1 MSLTG
6 ALEAFPLPEV
16 LRLLARSKKSGAL
29 RIDATDFHGKIYLA
43 EGSLTYATT
52 RREEDLV
59 EDLVGAGLIDSQDW
73 VLVERREKDVVEV
86 LAEEA
91 TEQQLENFLADQIAD
106 VIFRLMRRTD
116 GDFEFS
122 ESIGPRYGI
131 GVALDI
137 DASIAEA
144 ERRHSQWA
152 EIEEVIPAITFH
164 LRMVPDLG
172 DRNEVALPAPD
183 WRVLAALHG
192 EGSIEEVARRLGMTD
207 FSVGQIMAGLTRD
220 GLLEIIDMP
229 PAAAYGYGEDPA
241 AAAEPAPD
249 PDPKP
254 EPEPE
259 PLEAEQVVGNEE
271 ELLRNALSEVVT
283 TEDETTAPAVA
294 RRRGLGA
301 RVQEAK
307 EASE

>member
-16 LRLLARSKKSGAL
+16 LRLLARSEKSGTL
-29 RIDATDFHGKIYLA
+29 RVDAPDLQGRIYLA
-43 EGSLTYATT
+43 DGYLTYATT

-59 EDLVGAGLIDSQDW
+59 DDLVGAGLIDSQDW

-86 LAEEA
+86 LADDA
-91 TEQQLENFLADQIAD
+91 TEQQLVDLVADQIAD

-122 ESIGPRYGI
+122 ESVGPRYNT
-131 GVALDI
+131 GVIVDI

-144 ERRHSQWA
+144 EKRNTQWS
-152 EIEEVIPAITFH
+152 EIEQVIPAITFH
-164 LRMVPDLG
+164 LRMVPDLT
-172 DRNEVALPAPD
+172 DRNDVSLPAAT

-192 EGSIEEVARRLGMTD
+192 EGSIEEVSRRLGMTD
-207 FSVGQIMAGLTRD
+207 FAVAQIMAGLARD
-220 GLLEIIDMP
+220 GLLEIVDMP
-229 PAAAYGYGEDPA
+229 PPASYGYGEDPNSSQ
-241 AAAEPAPD
+241 EPIPDPVPAAPD
-249 PDPKP
+249 END
-254 EPEPE
+254 EV
-259 PLEAEQVVGNEE
+259 LLRSALSDVVGPENGSEE
-271 ELLRNALSEVVT
+271 PVL
-283 TEDETTAPAVA
+283 A

-307 EASE
+307 DAGE

>member
-16 LRLLARSKKSGAL
+16 LRLLARSEKSGTL
-29 RIDATDFHGKIYLA
+29 RVDAADLQGRIYLA
-43 EGSLTYATT
+43 DGALTYATT
-52 RREEDLV
+52 RREEDLA

-86 LAEEA
+86 LNEDA
-91 TEQQLENFLADQIAD
+91 TEQQLTDLVADQIAD

-122 ESIGPRYGI
+122 ESVGPRYNTGI
-131 GVALDI
+131 TIDI

-144 ERRHSQWA
+144 EKRNTEWA
-152 EIEEVIPAITFH
+152 EIEEAIPAITFH
-164 LRMVPDLG
+164 LRMVADLT
-172 DRNEVALPAPD
+172 DRNEVSLQATT

-207 FSVGQIMAGLTRD
+207 FAVAQIMAGLTRD
-220 GLLEIIDMP
+220 GLLEIVDMP
-229 PAAAYGYGEDPA
+229 PPAAYGYGEGPDGLLEMTP
-241 AAAEPAPD
+241 EPAPEVLD
-249 PDPKP
+249 
-254 EPEPE
+254 EP
-259 PLEAEQVVGNEE
+259 AENEE
-271 ELLRNALSEVVT
+271 VLLRSALSDVVASDDDPEVPVI
-283 TEDETTAPAVA
+283 A

-307 EASE
+307 DAGE

>member
-16 LRLLARSKKSGAL
+16 LRLLARSDKSGTL
-29 RIDATDFHGKIYLA
+29 RIDAADLQGRIYLA
-43 EGSLTYATT
+43 DGALTYATT

-59 EDLVGAGLIDSQDW
+59 DDLVGAGLIDSQDW

-86 LAEEA
+86 LVEDA
-91 TEQQLENFLADQIAD
+91 TEQQLTDLVADQIAD

-122 ESIGPRYGI
+122 ESVGPRYNTGI
-131 GVALDI
+131 FVDI

-144 ERRHSQWA
+144 EKRNTQWA
-152 EIEEVIPAITFH
+152 EIEEVIPAISFH
-164 LRMVPDLG
+164 LRMVPDLN
-172 DRNEVALPAPD
+172 DRNEVSLPATT
-183 WRVLAALHG
+183 WRILAALHG

-207 FSVGQIMAGLTRD
+207 FAVAQIMAGLTRD

-229 PAAAYGYGEDPA
+229 PPAAYGYGEEPGA
-241 AAAEPAPD
+241 SAEANPDSAPQKAD
-249 PDPKP
+249 EPD
-254 EPEPE
+254 ESDEDDE
-259 PLEAEQVVGNEE
+259 VLLRSALSDVVGSDEE
-271 ELLRNALSEVVT
+271 
-283 TEDETTAPAVA
+283 APVIA

-307 EASE
+307 DAGE